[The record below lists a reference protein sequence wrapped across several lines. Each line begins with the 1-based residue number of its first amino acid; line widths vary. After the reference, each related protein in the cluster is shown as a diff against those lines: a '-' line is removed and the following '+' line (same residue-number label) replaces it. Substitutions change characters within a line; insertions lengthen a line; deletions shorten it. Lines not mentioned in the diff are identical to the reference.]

1 MFKKIPVAVAALTF
15 VAETEAVRINALV
28 ESE

>member
-15 VAETEAVRINALV
+15 VSETEALRINALV
-28 ESE
+28 DAE